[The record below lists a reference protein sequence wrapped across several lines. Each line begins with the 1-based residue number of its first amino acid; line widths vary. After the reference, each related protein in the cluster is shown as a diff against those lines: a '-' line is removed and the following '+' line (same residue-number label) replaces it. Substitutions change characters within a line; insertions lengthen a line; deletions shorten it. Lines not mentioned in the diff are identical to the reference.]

1 MELQESNGHSYSQ
14 ESLMRTITFKLND
27 QEQQIVDAVTKNT
40 RYRHFKDPKRVYM
53 DAAMEALK
61 ALSK

>member
-1 MELQESNGHSYSQ
+1 
-14 ESLMRTITFKLND
+14 MRTITFKLND